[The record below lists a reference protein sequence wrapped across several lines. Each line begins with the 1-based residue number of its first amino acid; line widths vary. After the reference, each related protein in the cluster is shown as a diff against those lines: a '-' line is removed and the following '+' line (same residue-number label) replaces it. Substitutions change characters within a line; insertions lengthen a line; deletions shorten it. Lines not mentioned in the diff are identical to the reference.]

1 MSNAQS
7 LFPETNE
14 AQDHVR
20 TMGLVMVKPH
30 AVQQGLDH
38 IVEAMLRGDS
48 RLLQTS
54 LADQALRQT
63 IERTELLNPIARDLS
78 ETRSGQKLIDLFYGD
93 KTDRRYFPLIAEW
106 YTGKV
111 LFLPFLLDTLS
122 QEQLTVDLDTL
133 KGTTQTFDSS
143 GLEVD
148 ASLGIRGILG
158 SPYSV
163 YKTDE
168 IERMSDSAYRTAVEP
183 MIQNF
188 VHVCDKPGEAV
199 AALELIGCAN

>member
-1 MSNAQS
+1 
-7 LFPETNE
+7 
-14 AQDHVR
+14 
-20 TMGLVMVKPH
+20 MGLVMVKPH

-38 IVEAMLRGDS
+38 IVEALLRGDS
-48 RLLQTS
+48 RLLQAS